1 MDAEYRVCFRRN
13 AVAKDTG
20 VWVVGSLE
28 QGSRDEGMGYAVE
41 RGARLLKSVLDSV
54 TSTVEDRAEVAML

>member
-1 MDAEYRVCFRRN
+1 MDAEYKICFRRN

-28 QGSRDEGMGYAVE
+28 QGDRDEGMGYAVE
-41 RGARLLKSVLDSV
+41 RGARLLASVLDSV
-54 TSTVEDRAEVAML
+54 ASTAEDRAELAML

>member
-1 MDAEYRVCFRRN
+1 MDAEYRICFRRN

-28 QGSRDEGMGYAVE
+28 QGTRDEDMGYAVE
-41 RGARLLKSVLDSV
+41 RGARLLASVLDSV
-54 TSTVEDRAEVAML
+54 ASAAGDRAEVAML

>member
-13 AVAKDTG
+13 AVAEDTA

-28 QGSRDEGMGYAVE
+28 QTSRDEDMGYAVE
-41 RGARLLKSVLDSV
+41 RGARLLASVLDSV
-54 TSTVEDRAEVAML
+54 ANKEEDRAEVAML